1 MKLRHYLQPLVMP
14 SSVALIGASERPGSL
29 GRVVYENL
37 LAGGFTGEIIAV
49 NPNRKR
55 IFGQR
60 VERSLATLKKR
71 IDCAVIATPCDQV
84 AEVLAQGGS
93 IGLRSAVILTAPP
106 VGTTAAQ
113 RWSREIAVVA
123 ATHGIR
129 FVGPEAFGVIRT
141 GLGLN
146 ATVGSVQALPGRL
159 ALIAQSGAVCSALL
173 DFATPAGIGFSS
185 VIALGDALD
194 VSFGEL
200 LDALLLDPGTDGILL
215 YVETLRDPR
224 RFVSALRTAARTKPV
239 VVLKSGR
246 AGDVAG
252 PHHGPGAAPSED
264 TVFDAALKR
273 AGTVRVHTY
282 TQLFAAA
289 RIISMGKTVPGD
301 RLAVVTNGRGPGLMA
316 ADSIVDN
323 GVKLAMFTPETV
335 TRLDALLS
343 PESPRDNPLDIGGG
357 ATPQRIGEAVSCVLA
372 DDNTDAVLVLHVPLP
387 AAPATDA
394 ARAVATAARE
404 SKKLMLA
411 AWLGAI
417 QKKEPRQAL
426 EAGGIADFFTPETAV
441 EAFSFLAAYG
451 RNQQWL
457 LEVPPSQPEPEP
469 LDLAAAERVRERA
482 LAADRTILSDPEAHA
497 LLSAFGLPAPAT
509 AVASTRRGAVMA
521 ARRIGFPVALK
532 LQSQLV
538 AHPHQVAR
546 SRLNLRNAAMVAR
559 AYDALLEE
567 ARERTG
573 THWTYGVAVQKMVSL
588 PHARDVAIGVYTD
601 PVFGPIITFGNGGL
615 NAAVEREKAVML
627 PPLNRRLA
635 LDLIAGT
642 RTAKYLG
649 AFREFPAADLEP
661 LVKMLLQLSALVCAL
676 PWAREIELNPV
687 QVTATGAAIVDARI
701 MIDPRQKAIP
711 DGYRHMAIHPYP
723 IELVGDVTL
732 RDGTVLHLRPIR
744 PEDAELERA
753 FVAGLSDEA
762 RFFRFFYRLHEL
774 TPAMLAR
781 FTQIDYDRELA
792 LVAVHDV
799 GGVPAFVGVA
809 RYITNPDQE
818 SAEFA
823 VVVADEWQG
832 RGVARVLM
840 ERLLDC
846 ARRRGL
852 KRVEGAVLRNN
863 YNMLKF
869 TTALGF
875 ETGDDPDAH
884 EQVIVVKELG

>member
-1 MKLRHYLQPLVMP
+1 
-14 SSVALIGASERPGSL
+14 
-29 GRVVYENL
+29 
-37 LAGGFTGEIIAV
+37 
-49 NPNRKR
+49 
-55 IFGQR
+55 
-60 VERSLATLKKR
+60 
-71 IDCAVIATPCDQV
+71 
-84 AEVLAQGGS
+84 
-93 IGLRSAVILTAPP
+93 

-141 GLGLN
+141 DLGLN

-185 VIALGDALD
+185 VIALGEAIDIG
-194 VSFGEL
+194 FGEL

-246 AGDVAG
+246 AADVVGA
-252 PHHGPGAAPSED
+252 HGPGAAPGED

-273 AGTVRVHTY
+273 AGTVRVRTY

-301 RLAVVTNGRGPGLMA
+301 RLAIVTNGRGPGLMA
-316 ADSIVDN
+316 ADSVVDN

-335 TRLDALLS
+335 TRLDALLP
-343 PESPRDNPLDIGGG
+343 PESSRDNPLDIGGG
-357 ATPQRIGEAVSCVLA
+357 ATPQRIADAVSCALA
-372 DDNTDAVLVLHVPLP
+372 DENTDAVLTLHVPLP

-394 ARAVATAARE
+394 ARAVATAARG

-417 QKKEPRQAL
+417 QKKEARQAL
-426 EAGGIADFFTPETAV
+426 EAGGVADFFTPETAV

-497 LLSAFGLPAPAT
+497 LLAAFALPAPAT
-509 AVASTRRGAVMA
+509 AVASTRTGAVAA

-532 LQSQLV
+532 LQSQTV

-546 SRLNLRNAAMVAR
+546 SRLNLRSAAMVGR

-573 THWTYGVAVQKMVSL
+573 AQWTYGVAVQKMVSL
-588 PHARDVAIGVYTD
+588 PYARDVAIGVYTD

-649 AFREFPAADLEP
+649 AFRELPAADLEP

-687 QVTATGAAIVDARI
+687 RVTATGAAIVDARI
-701 MIDPRQKAIP
+701 MVDPRRRAIP
-711 DGYRHMAIHPYP
+711 EGYRHMAIHPYP
-723 IELVGDVTL
+723 IELVGDAKL
-732 RDGTVLHLRPIR
+732 RDGTTLHLRPIR

-792 LVAVHDV
+792 LVALQGDEFIAV
-799 GGVPAFVGVA
+799 G
-809 RYITNPDQE
+809 RYAPNADGRT
-818 SAEFA
+818 AEFA
-823 VVVADEWQG
+823 LVVADDWQG
-832 RGVARVLM
+832 KGLGQALL
-840 ERLLDC
+840 ERLEEE
-846 ARRRGL
+846 AR
-852 KRVEGAVLRNN
+852 
-863 YNMLKF
+863 
-869 TTALGF
+869 ALGSTRLVL
-875 ETGDDPDAH
+875 ETGTRQRQAVALYEAAGFRQIPLYGEYH
-884 EQVIVVKELG
+884 NSPETSLCLGKDLA

>member
-1 MKLRHYLQPLVMP
+1 MQNFRHYLQPLVMP

-37 LAGGFTGEIIAV
+37 LAGGFTGEIVAV

-55 IFGQR
+55 IFGHR
-60 VERSLATLKKR
+60 VARSLATLKKR

-84 AEVLAQGGS
+84 ADVLAQGGS
-93 IGLRSAVILTAPP
+93 AGLRSAVILTAPP

-113 RWSREIAVVA
+113 RWSREIAAVA
-123 ATHGIR
+123 AKHGIR

-185 VIALGDALD
+185 VIALGEAIDIG
-194 VSFGEL
+194 FGEM

-246 AGDVAG
+246 AGDVTE
-252 PHHGPGAAPSED
+252 PQGPGAAPSED

-273 AGTVRVHTY
+273 AGTIRVRTY

-289 RIISMGKTVPGD
+289 RIISMGKAVPGD

-316 ADSIVDN
+316 ADSVVDN
-323 GVKLAMFTPETV
+323 GVKLAVFTPETV
-335 TRLDALLS
+335 TRLDALLA
-343 PESPRDNPLDIGGG
+343 PESPRGNPLDIGGG
-357 ATPQRIGEAVSCVLA
+357 ATPQRIGDAVGCALA
-372 DDNTDAVLVLHVPLP
+372 DDNTDAVLALHVPLP

-394 ARAVATAARE
+394 ARAVATAARG

-417 QKKEPRQAL
+417 QHTEARQAL
-426 EAGGIADFFTPETAV
+426 EAGGVADFFTPENAV
-441 EAFSFLAAYG
+441 EAFSFLAAYA
-451 RNQQWL
+451 RNQKWL
-457 LEVPPSQPEPEP
+457 LEVPPPQPEPEP
-469 LDLAAAERVRERA
+469 LDLAAAERVRGRA

-497 LLSAFGLPAPAT
+497 LLAAFGLPAPAT
-509 AVASTRRGAVMA
+509 AVASTRAGAVAA

-532 LQSQLV
+532 LQSQMV

-546 SRLNLRNAAMVAR
+546 SRLNLRNAAMAGR

-573 THWTYGVAVQKMVSL
+573 AHWTYGVAVQKMISL
-588 PHARDVAIGVYTD
+588 PHAREVAIGVHTD
-601 PVFGPIITFGNGGL
+601 PVFGPVITFGNGGL

-661 LVKMLLQLSALVCAL
+661 LVRMLLQLSTLVCAL

-701 MIDPRQKAIP
+701 TVDPQRTVAP
-711 DGYRHMAIHPYP
+711 EGYRHMAIHPYP
-723 IELVGDVTL
+723 IELVGDVKL
-732 RDGTVLHLRPIR
+732 RDGTMLHLRPIR

-799 GGVPAFVGVA
+799 GGAVAFIGVA
-809 RYITNPDQE
+809 RYITNPDHE

-832 RGVARVLM
+832 RGVAWVLM

-852 KRVEGAVLRNN
+852 KRIEGAVLRNN
-863 YNMLKF
+863 HNMLRF
-869 TTALGF
+869 TNALGF
-875 ETGDDPDAH
+875 VTNDDPDAH

>member
-14 SSVALIGASERPGSL
+14 STVALIGASERPGSI

-37 LAGGFTGEIIAV
+37 LGGGYTGEIVPV

-55 IFGQR
+55 IFGHR
-60 VERSLATLKKR
+60 VARSLATIGKR

-84 AEVLAQGGS
+84 AEVLAQGGGA
-93 IGLRSAVILTAPP
+93 GLRSAVILTAPP
-106 VGTTAAQ
+106 VGATAAQ
-113 RWSREIAVVA
+113 RWSREISVVA

-129 FVGPEAFGVIRT
+129 FLGPEAFGVIRT

-146 ATVGSVQALPGRL
+146 ATVGSVQARPGRL

-173 DFATPAGIGFSS
+173 DFAAPAGIGFSS
-185 VIALGDALD
+185 VVALGSALD
-194 VSFGEL
+194 VGFGEL

-215 YVETLRDPR
+215 HIETLRDSR
-224 RFVSALRTAARTKPV
+224 LFLSALRTAARIKPV

-246 AGDVAG
+246 AASAAD
-252 PHHGPGAAPSED
+252 PGIASGAPSED
-264 TVFDAALKR
+264 AVFDAALKR

-289 RIISMGKTVPGD
+289 RIIAMGRTVPGD
-301 RLAVVTNGRGPGLMA
+301 RLAVVTNGHGPGLMA
-316 ADSIVDN
+316 ADSAGDC
-323 GVKLAMFTPETV
+323 GVRLAVFTPETV
-335 TRLDALLS
+335 SRLDALLP
-343 PESPRDNPLDIGGG
+343 PESPRDNPLDIGGT
-357 ATPQRIGEAVSCVLA
+357 ATPQLLGDAVGCVL
-372 DDNTDAVLVLHVPLP
+372 DDAGTDAVLALHVPLP

-394 ARAVATAARE
+394 ARAVAAAARAHPR
-404 SKKLMLA
+404 KLTLS

-417 QKKEPRQAL
+417 QNTESRQAL
-426 EAGGIADFFTPETAV
+426 EAGGVADFYTPENAV

-451 RNQQWL
+451 RNQKWL
-457 LEVPPSQPEPEP
+457 LEVPPPQPEPEP

-482 LAADRTILSDPEAHA
+482 LAAERTVLSDPEAHA
-497 LLSAFGLPAPAT
+497 LLAAFGLPVPGT
-509 AVASTRRGAVMA
+509 AVASTRAATVAA

-532 LQSQLV
+532 LQSPGV
-538 AHPHQVAR
+538 APRDRVAR
-546 SRLNLRNAAMVAR
+546 SRLNLRNAAMLAR

-567 ARERTG
+567 ARECTG
-573 THWTYGVAVQKMVSL
+573 EPWTRGVAVQKMVAL
-588 PHARDVAIGVYTD
+588 PHAREVAIGVHAD
-601 PVFGPIITFGNGGL
+601 PVFGPVIAFGNGGL
-615 NAAVEREKAVML
+615 NAVVERERVVTL
-627 PPLNRRLA
+627 PPLNRSLA
-635 LDLIAGT
+635 LDLITGT
-642 RTAKYLG
+642 RTARYLG
-649 AFREFPAADLEP
+649 AFRELPAADLEP
-661 LVKMLLQLSALVCAL
+661 LVRILLQLSTLVCAL
-676 PWAREIELNPV
+676 PWVRELELDPV

-701 MIDPRQKAIP
+701 TVDPKRRP
-711 DGYRHMAIHPYP
+711 VPEGYRHMAIHPYP
-723 IELVGDVTL
+723 IELVGDVKL
-732 RDGTVLHLRPIR
+732 RDGTALHLRPIR

-753 FVAGLSDEA
+753 FVAGLSEEA

-792 LVAVHDV
+792 LVAVHED
-799 GGVPAFVGVA
+799 GGTLAIVGVA
-809 RYITNPDQE
+809 RYITNPDRE

-823 VVVADEWQG
+823 VVVADAWQG

-863 YNMLKF
+863 HNMIRF

-875 ETGDDPDAH
+875 VTSDDPESHD
-884 EQVIVVKELG
+884 QVIVARDLA